1 MLSRTHGGLT
11 LAAVL
16 AAAAWL
22 PAQASAGSLPTLLA
36 NQKCEHS
43 CAKVVGVYKVRPHT
57 VILAEAA
64 GGDLVVDWSSWTKS
78 AATGSGTTT
87 ASGMGTTTTL
97 QVSVRAWRVKRGTF
111 TRLSITDRAL
121 TGPSAVE
128 TLHLS
133 TAQEEWLS

>member
-1 MLSRTHGGLT
+1 
-11 LAAVL
+11 
-16 AAAAWL
+16 
-22 PAQASAGSLPTLLA
+22 
-36 NQKCEHS
+36 
-43 CAKVVGVYKVRPHT
+43 
-57 VILAEAA
+57 
-64 GGDLVVDWSSWTKS
+64 
-78 AATGSGTTT
+78 
-87 ASGMGTTTTL
+87 MGTTTTL